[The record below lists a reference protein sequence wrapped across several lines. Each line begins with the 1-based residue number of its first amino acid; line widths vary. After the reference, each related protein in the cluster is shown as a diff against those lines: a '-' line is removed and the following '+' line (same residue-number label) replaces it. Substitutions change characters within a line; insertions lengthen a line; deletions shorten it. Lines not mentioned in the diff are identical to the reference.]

1 MLLKITKR
9 CFSKVVVVAMFNS
22 ENPKLSETEKVNLIG
37 LLQLMESAYET
48 NIWDNMGVVTFQSD
62 GEMRPNIT

>member
-1 MLLKITKR
+1 
-9 CFSKVVVVAMFNS
+9 MFNS